1 MKKFNKLAIKKVT
14 LRDLDEPLMQG
25 MAGGA
30 VTAAGAT
37 CPVPSCKVACVT
49 DTAVKGGE
57 CCSDKPKE

>member
-30 VTAAGAT
+30 VTDAGAT
-37 CPVPSCKVACVT
+37 CPAQSCKICPT
-49 DTAVKGGE
+49 DTAKVGV
-57 CCSDKPKE
+57 CCSVEPKK